1 MYLRFVRPNQLG
13 GNISRGSL
21 YTVHFEPNEKGG
33 YNEHPSLIS
42 DAYEIASG
50 ADYPPA
56 LIYQAEVRRV
66 NGHMRLSFGRGGR
79 RSLLHLI
86 DCDARERFFTEL
98 LGTLRLRGLSF
109 TFKIFLMTKKE
120 IPKQCSTDGHRQSDR
135 AKLFTLKG
143 EGLFVFRLLTF
154 D

>member
-1 MYLRFVRPNQLG
+1 MYLRFVSHNQLG

-66 NGHMRLSFGRGGR
+66 NGHMRLSFGRGDR
-79 RSLLHLI
+79 RSLLHLL
-86 DCDARERFFTEL
+86 DCDARERFFAEL
-98 LGTLRLRGLSF
+98 LGALRDHKDVRMEVARPQNF
-109 TFKIFLMTKKE
+109 TK
-120 IPKQCSTDGHRQSDR
+120 P
-135 AKLFTLKG
+135 
-143 EGLFVFRLLTF
+143 
-154 D
+154 

>member
-1 MYLRFVRPNQLG
+1 MYLRFVRHNQLG

-42 DAYEIASG
+42 DAYEIVSG
-50 ADYPPA
+50 KKVESQETRDKCFPPA

-66 NGHMRLSFGRGGR
+66 NGHMRLSFGRGDR

-98 LGTLRLRGLSF
+98 LGALRDHEDVRMEVARPQNFMLNL
-109 TFKIFLMTKKE
+109 
-120 IPKQCSTDGHRQSDR
+120 
-135 AKLFTLKG
+135 
-143 EGLFVFRLLTF
+143 
-154 D
+154 

>member
-1 MYLRFVRPNQLG
+1 MYLRFVRHNQLG
-13 GNISRGSL
+13 GNINRGSL

-79 RSLLHLI
+79 QSLLHLI
-86 DCDARERFFTEL
+86 DRDARERFFTEL
-98 LGTLRLRGLSF
+98 LGALRDHEDVRIEVARPQNFMLNL
-109 TFKIFLMTKKE
+109 
-120 IPKQCSTDGHRQSDR
+120 
-135 AKLFTLKG
+135 
-143 EGLFVFRLLTF
+143 
-154 D
+154 

>member
-1 MYLRFVRPNQLG
+1 MSVFSKPLIFALNLKNSYTMYLRFVRPNQLG

-86 DCDARERFFTEL
+86 DRDARERFFTEL
-98 LGTLRLRGLSF
+98 LGTLRDHKDVRIEVARPQNFMLNL
-109 TFKIFLMTKKE
+109 
-120 IPKQCSTDGHRQSDR
+120 
-135 AKLFTLKG
+135 
-143 EGLFVFRLLTF
+143 
-154 D
+154 

>member
-1 MYLRFVRPNQLG
+1 MYLKFVRHNQLG
-13 GNISRGSL
+13 GNVNRGSL

-79 RSLLHLI
+79 QALLHLI
-86 DCDARERFFTEL
+86 DRDARERFFAEL
-98 LGTLRLRGLSF
+98 LGALRDHEDVRIGRG
-109 TFKIFLMTKKE
+109 
-120 IPKQCSTDGHRQSDR
+120 CSWLQHRGRRGRHGLDG
-135 AKLFTLKG
+135 
-143 EGLFVFRLLTF
+143 
-154 D
+154 

>member
-1 MYLRFVRPNQLG
+1 MDQKGASPPSQPLIFASNLKNSYPMYIKFVRHNQLG
-13 GNISRGSL
+13 GNVSRGSL

-66 NGHMRLSFGRGGR
+66 NGHMRLSFGRGDR
-79 RSLLHLI
+79 QSLLHLI
-86 DCDARERFFTEL
+86 DRDARERFFAEL
-98 LGTLRLRGLSF
+98 LDALRDHEDVRIETAFGKWIAGTIPLR
-109 TFKIFLMTKKE
+109 
-120 IPKQCSTDGHRQSDR
+120 
-135 AKLFTLKG
+135 
-143 EGLFVFRLLTF
+143 
-154 D
+154 

>member
-1 MYLRFVRPNQLG
+1 MYLKFVRHNQLG
-13 GNISRGSL
+13 GNVNHGSL

-56 LIYQAEVRRV
+56 LIYQAGVRCM

-79 RSLLHLI
+79 QSLLHLI
-86 DCDARERFFTEL
+86 DCDARERFFAEL
-98 LGTLRLRGLSF
+98 LGALRDHEDVR
-109 TFKIFLMTKKE
+109 IE
-120 IPKQCSTDGHRQSDR
+120 IAET
-135 AKLFTLKG
+135 
-143 EGLFVFRLLTF
+143 
-154 D
+154 

>member
-1 MYLRFVRPNQLG
+1 MYLKFVRHNHLS

-21 YTVHFEPNEKGG
+21 YSVHFEPNEKGG

-66 NGHMRLSFGRGGR
+66 NGHMRLSFGRGDR
-79 RSLLHLI
+79 QSLLHLI
-86 DCDARERFFTEL
+86 DHDARERFFAEL
-98 LGTLRLRGLSF
+98 LDALRDHEDVRIETAFGKF
-109 TFKIFLMTKKE
+109 YY
-120 IPKQCSTDGHRQSDR
+120 
-135 AKLFTLKG
+135 
-143 EGLFVFRLLTF
+143 
-154 D
+154 